1 MVRFSFQFNLIF
13 SYVHVKGQYYSS
25 RVVWVTGRQMRL
37 RSIWGRMQP
46 LLRLHSEMTVVQIP
60 SRVPFKH
67 HMLCRVTHTGKE
79 ISVVSNICLVPI
91 SLITTCY
98 FWFLDNNFEL
108 ILPFLSNRP
117 FWVSWKDGFV
127 ALGLGADAYVNPM
140 LNQSD
145 PYGVRDFISIHL
157 ANWNSAFPVEW
168 QISKSSGTKK
178 TSKKSTN
185 VYFISLFLYFL
196 LCF

>member
-1 MVRFSFQFNLIF
+1 MQ
-13 SYVHVKGQYYSS
+13 
-25 RVVWVTGRQMRL
+25 L

-79 ISVVSNICLVPI
+79 ISVVSNIFLVSI
-91 SLITTCY
+91 SLITCH
-98 FWFLDNNFEL
+98 FWFFDNNFEL

-168 QISKSSGTKK
+168 QISKSSGTMKASKKK
-178 TSKKSTN
+178 TLQKSTL
-185 VYFISLFLYFL
+185 ISLFFYLL